1 MIQSLL
7 PAYTLGPMLKSILPL
22 RAVRSGCPEVK
33 KTNAWESSEISA
45 TTIVPFSAQHEG
57 PEDPDG
63 DGFGEFTDD
72 DGGAD
77 EGQQEEDH
85 DGNAWRSIF
94 SNTRVY
100 IITNS
105 SNTRS
110 MKRSMTISGFLQGF
124 GSKHLVIKL

>member
-77 EGQQEEDH
+77 EGQ
-85 DGNAWRSIF
+85 
-94 SNTRVY
+94 
-100 IITNS
+100 
-105 SNTRS
+105 
-110 MKRSMTISGFLQGF
+110 
-124 GSKHLVIKL
+124 